1 MNLALLQLSDSA
13 LPIGGYSHSWGLE
26 AAVDR
31 GLVTDPSTL
40 EAWTLD
46 WLRFGL
52 GPFEGVVVA
61 AVCRDVG
68 VLAQANEMLDAGIAV
83 PTLRNA
89 SRDMGRQLL
98 ALAEVWPWA
107 ERAVTMLAPAPS
119 PPGTPGGEG
128 WGEEGRGAARGINAS
143 QGISTP
149 SPPTPLPRSTGGEGR
164 KTGGEGGKTGNNQ
177 VPKLK
182 FVILI
187 QGLMLMAIGWS
198 LMGLSLWAGH
208 AAVADSVPELSF
220 ASWAYYC
227 ASIAMAYVLGFVVF
241 TNPGGIGVREWA
253 LCELLTADKKS
264 TIVVAVLLLRIVW
277 TATELIVAG
286 LLFVWGRASKLARIP

>member
-31 GLVTDPSTL
+31 GLVTDPLTL

-61 AVCRDVG
+61 AVCRDLG
-68 VLAQANEMLDAGIAV
+68 VLARANEMLDAGIAA

-107 ERAVTMLAPAPS
+107 ERAVTMLSPAPS
-119 PPGTPGGEG
+119 
-128 WGEEGRGAARGINAS
+128 
-143 QGISTP
+143 
-149 SPPTPLPRSTGGEGR
+149 SPAPLPRSTEGEGSKR
-164 KTGGEGGKTGNNQ
+164 VQSEKNWHHAPVFAALAATAGATPREATAAFLHQAALGMIGAG
-177 VPKLK
+177 VR
-182 FVILI
+182 VIP
-187 QGLMLMAIGWS
+187 IGHTHGQQI
-198 LMGLSLWAGH
+198 LARLHEALATL
-208 AAVADSVPELSF
+208 ADELSERELET
-220 ASWAYYC
+220 AGSSCPAYE
-227 ASIAMAYVLGFVVF
+227 VLCHAQSQLY
-241 TNPGGIGVREWA
+241 TR
-253 LCELLTADKKS
+253 
-264 TIVVAVLLLRIVW
+264 
-277 TATELIVAG
+277 
-286 LLFVWGRASKLARIP
+286 LFRS